1 VAQVSKLVP
10 QVINSGGPVMSSP
23 RVVPVTFM
31 ADATAADAVTFIEQ
45 LAGSP
50 YWSAVT
56 AEYGVGPLV
65 AAPALQLEET
75 PPAVESQQV
84 VEDWLRSKLM
94 SASGFPQP
102 TDETIYAVFN
112 PNGPIEAPLGFH
124 GAFAL
129 PNGSIVSYA
138 VLRTNAPI
146 DTITS
151 NASHELAEAATDPR
165 PSTRPAWS
173 DLDVDHRGWE
183 LLGNA
188 GSGFA
193 GRSGGEI
200 GDVCPV
206 LIQPWR
212 YPVNMPPPSLLPPWS
227 VPRVSVTGIDHEVQ
241 RVWSNRAA
249 LEKHDPCVPFGL
261 SPYFNAAAVPPDVVT
276 ATDFAGNH
284 FTTRGVHLPVG
295 QTRTIELD
303 LYSDIPTEPW
313 SLAVQ
318 DETSY
323 DLTCQVSIPAL
334 PPPFPLDAMAPDN
347 MLPPPPSVPA
357 SSSVSPPQCS
367 DPTVAISLDKDA
379 GKDGDKIQLT
389 LTQRAS
395 ALNGTHF
402 LVIANT
408 LGEAQTVWPLIVQE

>member
-1 VAQVSKLVP
+1 MP
-10 QVINSGGPVMSSP
+10 QVINSGGPVVSSP
-23 RVVPVTFM
+23 RVVPVTFTS
-31 ADATAADAVTFIEQ
+31 DASAAAVATFIEQ

-50 YWSAVT
+50 YWSVAT

-65 AAPALQLEET
+65 AAPPVQLDET

-84 VEDWLRSKLM
+84 VEEWLRSKLK

-112 PNGPIEAPLGFH
+112 PNGPIEGPRGFH
-124 GAFAL
+124 GDFAL
-129 PNGSIVSYA
+129 PSGSIVSYA
-138 VLRTNAPI
+138 VVRTDVPI

-165 PSTRPAWS
+165 ASTDAAWS

-183 LLGNA
+183 LLANA

-200 GDVCPV
+200 GDVCQV

-212 YPVNMPPPSLLPPWS
+212 PALTVPPFPAPPWS
-227 VPRVSVTGIDHEVQ
+227 APRVSVAGIDHEVQ

-249 LEKHDPCVPFGL
+249 LEKHDPCVPFGM
-261 SPYFNAAAVPPDVVT
+261 SPYFNAAVVPPDVVT
-276 ATDFAGNH
+276 ATDFAGNQ

-295 QTRTIELD
+295 HTRTIELD
-303 LYSDIPTEPW
+303 LYSDVPTEPW
-313 SLAVQ
+313 SLAVLDQ
-318 DETSY
+318 TSY
-323 DLTCQVSIPAL
+323 EVTCQVSLPAL
-334 PPPFPLDAMAPDN
+334 PTPFPLDAMAPN
-347 MLPPPPSVPA
+347 NVLPPPSVLTPPSA
-357 SSSVSPPQCS
+357 SPSQCT
-367 DPTVAISLDKDA
+367 DPTVASSLDRDA

-395 ALNGTHF
+395 APNGTHF
-402 LVIANT
+402 LIITNT
-408 LGEAQTVWPLIVQE
+408 LGDAETVWPLIVQE